1 MAAPPIYLDECVDY
15 HLVGALRAR
24 GFIVSS
30 ALDHRMVQ
38 IDDEAQL
45 AFATA
50 QGWMLLSSE
59 TSAGCIRRRK
69 AGGAARRH
77 HFGNT
82 PVLFCAVG
90 APRGRRSEA

>member
-50 QGWMLLSSE
+50 QGWMLLSHNE
-59 TSAGCIRRRK
+59 RDFRRLHQ
-69 AGGAARRH
+69 ASQG
-77 HFGNT
+77 
-82 PVLFCAVG
+82 
-90 APRGRRSEA
+90 RGRGTAASFW